1 MDFYVGEGPKFRET
15 TKMSENI
22 RMRDI
27 VARRQRQE
35 QAPAQDARAIRMME
49 NSKRHIA
56 EQNAVNSWL
65 NPENVR
71 EHLTNYHDATPVEV
85 QDVLDLLATATHF
98 TKDDY
103 ETGSAAIV
111 SLATIRGEI

>member
-1 MDFYVGEGPKFRET
+1 MEVVRV
-15 TKMSENI
+15 
-22 RMRDI
+22 RDLME
-27 VARRQRQE
+27 RRQREAQ
-35 QAPAQDARAIRMME
+35 QAPAEIDDRALRMQQ
-49 NSKRHIA
+49 NAQRHLA
-56 EQNAVNSWL
+56 EQNAANSWL
-65 NPENVR
+65 NPEKVR